1 MKFTKMD
8 LNLWNKI
15 EKFDLVFP
23 NSEYG
28 FATRLSF
35 ENNWT
40 EHFTLKAIEE
50 YKKFMF
56 LAAISNQMVSPS
68 EIVDI
73 VWHQHLIFTES
84 YKEFCLLL
92 GKKIEHIPSTH
103 NKNEKETF
111 LRAKSETKK
120 LYEQNF
126 GVQPDE
132 FWIKKTFSES
142 INLEKSNIDFTVVS
156 VIAIITTLLLVV
168 VFRFIL
174 YDYYVSI
181 QNPTFGLL
189 FFIISG
195 VTFSGLV
202 FYNGIELKKIIKR
215 LTPNLIIDNLTPKE
229 LILLKTNDVKS
240 LIHGYVNYL
249 VLEKKLKVNKENN
262 TLQLISNDLEI
273 PNPSF
278 KVILDCFQDDKP
290 MKYKDLVNKLVH
302 IPIINNNIQGVLM
315 ISDKITQ
322 SKNIKRLFLINIS
335 ILAFVLSLG
344 LTRALIGYVRDK
356 QIAYILL
363 LNLIFFIISYL
374 YLNYLVTKSTKKLIP
389 NYFENEIISKNN
401 ENFTSW
407 EWRYFIYGTAL
418 LSVTFK
424 SVANSYI
431 TNDSSNGFGGT
442 SCGSS
447 CGSSCGGGCGGGCG
461 GCGS

>member
-1 MKFTKMD
+1 MD
-8 LNLWNKI
+8 LTLWNKV
-15 EKFDLVFP
+15 EGFDLIFP

-40 EHFTLKAIEE
+40 EYFTIKAIEE

-68 EIVDI
+68 EIVDV

-84 YKEFCLLL
+84 YKEFCALL

-103 NKNEKETF
+103 DKNEKETF

-120 LYEQNF
+120 LYEQHF
-126 GVQPDE
+126 GFQPEE

-142 INLEKSNIDFTVVS
+142 INLEKSNIDYSVVS
-156 VIAIITTLLLVV
+156 VIAIVATLFLVV
-168 VFRFIL
+168 LFRYVL

-189 FFIISG
+189 FIIISTL
-195 VTFSGLV
+195 TFV
-202 FYNGIELKKIIKR
+202 VVIFYSNIELKKIIKQ
-215 LTPNLIIDNLTPKE
+215 LTPNLIIDNLTPSE

-249 VLEKKLKVNKENN
+249 VLGKNLKVNKESNSI
-262 TLQLISNDLEI
+262 QLVSTQLDN
-273 PNPSF
+273 PNPAF
-278 KVILDCFQDDKP
+278 KVVLDCFEDNKP
-290 MKYKDLVNKLVH
+290 IKYNDLVNKLIH
-302 IPIINNNIQGVLM
+302 IPIINNNVQGILR

-322 SKNIKRLFLINIS
+322 SKSVGKLFLINIS
-335 ILAFVLSLG
+335 VLAFVFSLG
-344 LTRALIGYVRDK
+344 LTRALIGYIRDK
-356 QIAYILL
+356 QIVYILFI
-363 LNLIFFIISYL
+363 NLIFFIASYL
-374 YLNYLVTKSTKKLIP
+374 YLNYFINRATKNLIP
-389 NYFENEIISKNN
+389 YYFKNEIISQNKGS
-401 ENFTSW
+401 FTSW

-424 SVANSYI
+424 SVASSYI
-431 TNDSSNGFGGT
+431 TNNSSNGCGGT

-447 CGSSCGGGCGGGCG
+447 CGSSCGGGCGGCG
-461 GCGS
+461 D